1 LEIRI
6 KVNNNFVEKI
16 WKMYMVRKMQT
27 FTMLQREANNGV
39 EVANA
44 KVK

>member
-1 LEIRI
+1 
-6 KVNNNFVEKI
+6 
-16 WKMYMVRKMQT
+16 MYLVVRKMQT
-27 FTMLQREANNGV
+27 FTMLQREANHHNGV